1 MVKWWTINK
10 TYQLK
15 NNIFPASFRCAIHLC
30 RSSSTQID
38 ARDVKLAMGGQYNF
52 IPIFYFFDIQA
63 PISIRNFSGNKIFF
77 KISPQEW
84 KESREGAET
93 RFVSIPSLSCW
104 SESHS
109 YTQRTRG
116 LVNFCVMCCVASLS
130 KNDDFHF
137 SQVPPLAPPALTGV
151 AVKLAKFRG
160 GVILRN
166 TGTAGETKAGTL
178 VNLNFI
184 TWMYV
189 NIFSPNC
196 IFLSEVSRAFM
207 EPIKRNNN
215 PH

>member
-1 MVKWWTINK
+1 MDNIILYPFFTSLTFKHPYPLEILVAIKFSSRFLFKNEKSQEKEQKLDLFQFLALAAGVSHILT
-10 TYQLK
+10 LK
-15 NNIFPASFRCAIHLC
+15 EQGVLSIF
-30 RSSSTQID
+30 
-38 ARDVKLAMGGQYNF
+38 
-52 IPIFYFFDIQA
+52 
-63 PISIRNFSGNKIFF
+63 
-77 KISPQEW
+77 
-84 KESREGAET
+84 
-93 RFVSIPSLSCW
+93 
-104 SESHS
+104 
-109 YTQRTRG
+109 G
-116 LVNFCVMCCVASLS
+116 LCVMCCAGSLS